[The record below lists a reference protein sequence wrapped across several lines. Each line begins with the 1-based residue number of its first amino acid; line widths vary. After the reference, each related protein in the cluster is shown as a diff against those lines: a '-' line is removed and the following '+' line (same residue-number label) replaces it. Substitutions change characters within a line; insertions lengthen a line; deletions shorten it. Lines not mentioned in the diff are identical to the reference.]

1 MRSPALFEKVAL
13 TILLYLLAAP
23 VTGAQ
28 TKRPDG
34 AAPDRAERPQPR
46 ATRAFIVDDR
56 LSALRRG
63 PDLTAEVA
71 QRLRLGRAVYIVGAR
86 GARADQ
92 PGFYRVAVNRRTRGW
107 IHEAALAVPGR
118 AGDDRR
124 VSRLITSLEGLDRLL
139 LCRIF
144 REKFSRSPLL
154 PSVLLAQAEEAE
166 RSANA
171 LGVRARRRLAVLG
184 GEGARASS
192 RDYYLSDPGLDR
204 YSKLGIRFD
213 FDESTSSYIYDGQ
226 AYREIVR
233 KFPASSEAKRARE
246 LLDAT
251 GGRQEGRR
259 E

>member
-1 MRSPALFEKVAL
+1 MLSPALFEKIL
-13 TILLYLLAAP
+13 LMILLYLLAAP

-28 TKRPDG
+28 TNS
-34 AAPDRAERPQPR
+34 QPS
-46 ATRAFIVDDR
+46 ATRAFVVDDR
-56 LSALRRG
+56 LAALRRE
-63 PDLTAEVA
+63 PDIMAEVA

-86 GARADQ
+86 SARANQ
-92 PGFYRVAVNRRTRGW
+92 PGFYRVAVSRRTRGW

-124 VSRLITSLEGLDRLL
+124 VSGLIASLSGPDRLL

-144 REKFSRSPLL
+144 RERFSRSPLM
-154 PSVLLAQAEEAE
+154 PSVLLALAEEAE
-166 RSANA
+166 RSASA
-171 LGVRARRRLAVLG
+171 LGVRARRRLAALDD
-184 GEGARASS
+184 EGARASL

-204 YSKLGIRFD
+204 YSRLGVRFD

-246 LLDAT
+246 LLAT
-251 GGRQEGRR
+251 PGGRQEGRR
-259 E
+259 K